1 MRGRSVLM
9 KIQTEIL
16 DMQSLKC
23 FLPLLKN
30 IQFPDLWSLD
40 RQDRSWKGSWC
51 FGWVS
56 LKTHKYLEYFQHI
69 FITQICKG
77 LSVPN
82 ILKIFIGQTCLLL
95 LISNANLSLA
105 RPLFEIFEQEWIPWF
120 ELHVV
125 EIEVYSVTLGNTRGG
140 AAIQCDVMH
149 DSQCDSQAE
158 LSSCVTTCGDI
169 KMGRFFFTF
178 VSWPS
183 LTSPVTDLWMLMSFW
198 GDFGTNCICG
208 LRSWI
213 SSDASNVSSASMSQR
228 SDLPN
233 PV

>member
-9 KIQTEIL
+9 KIQTEIQ

-40 RQDRSWKGSWC
+40 RQDRSWKGSWR

-95 LISNANLSLA
+95 LFSNANVSLA

-125 EIEVYSVTLGNTRGG
+125 EIGVYSVTLGNTRGG
-140 AAIQCDVMH
+140 RQYNVMSCMTVSATRKLSCH
-149 DSQCDSQAE
+149 HASQHVVTSKWAVSFSHLWADPLWHHLWLIFGCWCLFGGILVQIVCADWGAGSVVMLQTFLLPVWVSVVTSQT
-158 LSSCVTTCGDI
+158 L
-169 KMGRFFFTF
+169 
-178 VSWPS
+178 
-183 LTSPVTDLWMLMSFW
+183 
-198 GDFGTNCICG
+198 
-208 LRSWI
+208 
-213 SSDASNVSSASMSQR
+213 
-228 SDLPN
+228 
-233 PV
+233 